1 MKFYKITLLSII
13 LKNTVFAFSNN
24 YIYEDS
30 LSKPQFQI
38 YFSDQILSSKEID
51 VLERETKNEII
62 KMVSKENNEHY
73 ICEIPKVKKE
83 KEKRINRN
91 KAGNVKTALALLEP
105 MKNKCLYHTSGWW
118 SYEFCYGKSIRQYHI
133 ATKNEPARFNS
144 NYILGKYNKYLEL
157 SSGKT
162 EETKELVRI
171 APNGKNYLSQK
182 FIDGTKC
189 DKTNIPRT
197 TEIQYYCGLDES
209 IIYVKEVS
217 TCTYEV
223 AISTTR
229 LCKDPVFN
237 SQVKKS
243 INSILC
249 YLYKSD
255 KTDNKNSDDHSLT
268 SDDYNYEKGEEND
281 DQSDEEKLLEIH
293 NKYKKE
299 NMKKA
304 SDIFKRKWMKS
315 VNFKNKK
322 VLVNPFFSTKNEEG
336 EEDDEEY
343 EDDDDENENE
353 NENEKHN
360 DSFGKDGKKD
370 KKKINNKNN
379 LNNIKVIHLNPDNNN
394 IHGDNIKDIDK
405 EVLNEFVNKLKEL
418 NKEKSNNSKPKTTK
432 DIFNPPFKTHIS
444 KGKSDPS
451 TKKIILDEFNE
462 YYENHKEEMDEY
474 YKMKKEEYDEKNKK
488 EKPIKK
494 YDDPSTKQLI
504 LEKFKKEEEKE
515 KRKSEL

>member
-1 MKFYKITLLSII
+1 
-13 LKNTVFAFSNN
+13 
-24 YIYEDS
+24 
-30 LSKPQFQI
+30 
-38 YFSDQILSSKEID
+38 
-51 VLERETKNEII
+51 
-62 KMVSKENNEHY
+62 MVSKENNEHY

-83 KEKRINRN
+83 KEKHFNRN
-91 KAGNVKTALALLEP
+91 KVGNVKTALALLEP

-197 TEIQYYCGLDES
+197 TEIQYYCGLDEN
-209 IIYVKEVS
+209 IIYVKEIS

-223 AISTTR
+223 AISTQR

-237 SQVKKS
+237 SQIKKS

-255 KTDNKNSDDHSLT
+255 KINNKSSEDHSLT
-268 SDDYNYEKGEEND
+268 SDDFIYEKIKEND
-281 DQSDEEKLLEIH
+281 DQSNEEKLLEIH

-315 VNFKNKK
+315 INFKNKK
-322 VLVNPFFSTKNEEG
+322 VLINPFFTTNDKEDEVE
-336 EEDDEEY
+336 EEDFFEK
-343 EDDDDENENE
+343 DDKE
-353 NENEKHN
+353 
-360 DSFGKDGKKD
+360 KD
-370 KKKINNKNN
+370 KKENNKRSFS
-379 LNNIKVIHLNPDNNN
+379 NIKVIHLKPDKNDNN
-394 IHGDNIKDIDK
+394 KDEDSIGGINK
-405 EVLNEFVNKLKEL
+405 ESLNEFVNKLKEL
-418 NKEKSNNSKPKTTK
+418 NKEKSKSK
-432 DIFNPPFKTHIS
+432 
-444 KGKSDPS
+444 KSSS
-451 TKKIILDEFNE
+451 TKKLILDEFNE
-462 YYENHKEEMDEY
+462 YYENHKEELDEY
-474 YKMKKEEYDEKNKK
+474 YKKNKEEYDKHNKKNK
-488 EKPIKK
+488 ESKK
-494 YDDPSTKQLI
+494 YYDPSTKHLV
-504 LEKFKKEEEKE
+504 LEKQRKENEKE
-515 KRKSEL
+515 KRKNEL